1 MTINHHGSAY
11 FSPYP
16 TIKIHPQCC
25 WAAVKTQRY
34 FETPVTEKQ
43 ILQKKMLRGLFQ
55 GFFFMAVNMSF
66 YLTSDST
73 LCCNC
78 TIYKCGHW
86 RLNPRRTP
94 SGWTYFLWWS
104 NICGQCVSNTSASVK
119 YPNMC
124 VCNICLLS
132 AKHLPY
138 SMCIGLMSVKVVKSV
153 WRLLYI
159 RIHGSWSL
167 CVLKYWVQTYGDTH
181 MGLHL

>member
-1 MTINHHGSAY
+1 MGLLISVHTPPLRFTLSDAGQLWRLKDILKLLSQK
-11 FSPYP
+11 S
-16 TIKIHPQCC
+16 
-25 WAAVKTQRY
+25 RY
-34 FETPVTEKQ
+34 CK
-43 ILQKKMLRGLFQ
+43 KKMLRGLFQ

-159 RIHGSWSL
+159 RIHWSWSL